1 MSDIDSTSS
10 TSGKVRIDVGEDSN
24 PMKIVVDMLLDVKD
38 SLTKLSD
45 TVVSTKMDI
54 LQLQQGQQNL
64 SFRLNTIEESRSS
77 KASSVASSPKFPPT
91 INVKAPVP
99 STPINFLR
107 TIKQEVKDTPKG
119 NSAAKLDDNLSD
131 NSNDPESADSS
142 DSDVVFVPAAKDL
155 DKTPKIEKSNVFRM
169 LMESEPKSRSNSSR
183 PSRSV
188 PSNMSGKNVLQI
200 YQNQASYEHIR
211 LDDLTIP
218 RVETF
223 MRNVHNYESLY
234 GFDLPIP
241 ALISEVVAMR
251 IVSYFKRDHPDFTSL
266 NDATT
271 IDIFKMILTIVQ
283 PADKNLFYKYM
294 DKYVE
299 FPTLPRSYVATVSNF
314 KLMYEALLLYR
325 LNFTNT
331 FDVCSLMNK
340 SSCIPNIDNKEGGL
354 IKLFLSKIPFKW
366 GINTYNSW
374 TRPKFTALQ
383 DFIMKFYFAVE
394 RENKM
399 SLSVRA
405 SQAKFELSAK
415 VFTPT
420 NAVHQITTSQV
431 IKSSGITKTDQDFEE
446 DSADNLEQDIE
457 DEMAKVGFVDDDDNL
472 EE

>member
-1 MSDIDSTSS
+1 
-10 TSGKVRIDVGEDSN
+10 
-24 PMKIVVDMLLDVKD
+24 
-38 SLTKLSD
+38 
-45 TVVSTKMDI
+45 
-54 LQLQQGQQNL
+54 
-64 SFRLNTIEESRSS
+64 
-77 KASSVASSPKFPPT
+77 
-91 INVKAPVP
+91 
-99 STPINFLR
+99 
-107 TIKQEVKDTPKG
+107 
-119 NSAAKLDDNLSD
+119 
-131 NSNDPESADSS
+131 
-142 DSDVVFVPAAKDL
+142 
-155 DKTPKIEKSNVFRM
+155 
-169 LMESEPKSRSNSSR
+169 
-183 PSRSV
+183 
-188 PSNMSGKNVLQI
+188 
-200 YQNQASYEHIR
+200 
-211 LDDLTIP
+211 
-218 RVETF
+218 

-472 EE
+472 DEAFSPTFGKMRGSTVNQFSASTSKPPTSILKRSSPSESSPATPSTQLSSTNPCYKMLMEGTCNKKGCTFSHDSSVLRKAWSTVKAQLMSSKFKPNSVNFVADSAASDDDNLEE